1 MSRTAAKTTPE
12 QRIHSTDKVHALPGL
27 TTRQLWLLTLA
38 TAVFYFLYGFASNG
52 FYQHDE
58 AAHYLSMRGF
68 WHDHGSVLSNWA
80 KPGYKI
86 LYALPSLGG
95 TVVVQFFNAVVAALT
110 CYVTARLAMQ
120 LGVQVNWG
128 AFALLALQ
136 PFWLQLSFRNYSE
149 LPSALILVLAV
160 WLHYRGNLLWAAL
173 ALSYI
178 ALIRQ
183 ELYPVIALYG
193 MYLLY
198 KKQWLPALLL
208 ATFPL
213 VHNLWGWAVSGD
225 PLYLLHALTG
235 TSEAIKDAWPRQ
247 GGEHYFLM
255 AFTVFG
261 AVALTLFLCYLLLAA
276 TRKVP
281 MHWFVV
287 LPAVLYFLAHV
298 AFNIQSYKIG
308 PSTGGNLRYL
318 TVVAPLLSAL
328 GTLALQ
334 TIGGMQHKRLLYWL
348 LVPWLLAVAVFLTYE
363 NNLIV
368 FTDVRDW
375 KPFIMAVIAC
385 GILLLPLT
393 LKQMNVAVLLAVIFC
408 LVLTVKPIKLSE
420 EDRTVQQVAKW
431 GKTEGL
437 EKKHVL
443 AAHTMFYYF
452 WGKDAYEYPG
462 WSKTITD
469 SAVAAAPVGAV
480 ILWDS
485 HYSYRPQLKAS
496 TLNIDYFTQ
505 RPQQFAPMREFISR
519 DQRFGV
525 VAFEKK

>member
-1 MSRTAAKTTPE
+1 MPKPAPAKNAATVASPP
-12 QRIHSTDKVHALPGL
+12 AAGL
-27 TTRQLWLLTLA
+27 AHRQLLLLTA
-38 TAVFYFLYGFASNG
+38 SAAVFYFLYGFASNG

-68 WHDHGSVLSNWA
+68 WHDPASVLSNWA
-80 KPGYKI
+80 KPGYKL
-86 LYALPSLGG
+86 LYALPALGG
-95 TVVVQFFNAVVAALT
+95 TLVVQLFNALVAALT
-110 CYVTARLAMQ
+110 CYCTARLAMQ
-120 LGVQVNWG
+120 LGLTVNWV

-160 WLHYRGNLLWAAL
+160 LLHYRGKLLWAAL
-173 ALSYI
+173 VFSYI

-193 MYLLY
+193 LYLLY
-198 KKQWLPALLL
+198 RKQWLPALAL
-208 ATFPL
+208 AVFPL
-213 VHNLWGWAVSGD
+213 LHNVWGWTATAD
-225 PLYLLHALTG
+225 PLYLYHALTG

-247 GGEHYFLM
+247 GGDHYFLM
-255 AFTVFG
+255 ALTVFG

-276 TRKVP
+276 ARKLP

-287 LPAVLYFLAHV
+287 VPAVLYFLAHV
-298 AFNIQSYKIG
+298 AFNVQSVKLG

-318 TVVAPLLSAL
+318 TVIAPLLSVL
-328 GTLALQ
+328 GALALQ
-334 TIGGMQHKRLLYWL
+334 AIADMKDKRLLYWL
-348 LVPWLLAVAVFLTYE
+348 FVPWLLVVAVFLTYE

-368 FTDVRDW
+368 FTEERDW
-375 KPFIMAVIAC
+375 KPLLMALIAC
-385 GILLLPLT
+385 GILLLPLS
-393 LKQMNVAVLLAVIFC
+393 LRQLNVAVLLAVIFC

-431 GKTEGL
+431 GKTAGL
-437 EKKHVL
+437 DQKHVL

-452 WGKDAYEYPG
+452 WGKDAYEYNG

-469 SAVAAAPVGAV
+469 SAVAASPAGTV

-485 HYSYRPQLKAS
+485 HYSYRPQLKAT
-496 TLNIDYFTQ
+496 TLNLDYFTQ
-505 RPQQFAPMREFISR
+505 RPQQFTPLREFISR

-525 VAFEKK
+525 IAFEKK